1 MPGKLV
7 LFVHGLWMPG
17 PESALLRRRVGQQL
31 GATVDLFTWR
41 TTSESPA
48 VVADRLQERIHD
60 RAPQELHLVGHSLG
74 GLAVLQLIA
83 RHAQQPPGR
92 VVLLGSPTAG
102 SLSAEQ
108 FTARFP
114 PGQRLVGPFLREEVL
129 GRQGGAVREWTHA
142 DRPLGVIA
150 GTRSLGLGRF
160 FAQFDEQNDGTVAV
174 RETAIAGAAD
184 RLTLPVSHFGML
196 VSRLVA
202 HQTALFLRNGRFG
215 LSVLSRPVNQQPQ

>member
-1 MPGKLV
+1 MAGTLV

-31 GATVDLFTWR
+31 GVSAELFTWR
-41 TTSESPA
+41 TVSEAPG
-48 VVADRLQERIHD
+48 VVAARLHERIRE
-60 RAPQELHLVGHSLG
+60 RAPQELHLIGHSLG
-74 GLAVLQLIA
+74 GLAVLQLLA
-83 RHAQQPPGR
+83 RHPQQPPGR

-129 GRQGGAVREWTHA
+129 GRHGGAVREWPHA
-142 DRPLGVIA
+142 GRPLGVIA

-160 FAQFDEQNDGTVAV
+160 FAQFDQPNDGTVAL

-196 VSRLVA
+196 VSRQVA
-202 HQTALFLRNGRFG
+202 RQTALFLRDGHFG
-215 LSVLSRPVNQQPQ
+215 L

>member
-1 MPGKLV
+1 MTGTLV

-17 PESALLRRRVGQQL
+17 PESALLRRRVAQQL
-31 GATVDLFTWR
+31 GATAELFAWR
-41 TTSESPA
+41 TTRESPG
-48 VVADRLQERIHD
+48 VVAGRLQDRIRD
-60 RAPQELHLVGHSLG
+60 RAPQALHLVGHSLG
-74 GLAVLQLIA
+74 GLAVLQLFA
-83 RHAQQPPGR
+83 HHPEQPPGR

-129 GRQGGAVREWTHA
+129 GRQGGALREWTQA

-150 GTRSLGLGRF
+150 GTRSMGLGRF
-160 FAQFDEQNDGTVAV
+160 FAQFDEPNDGTVAL

-196 VSRLVA
+196 VSRAVA
-202 HQTALFLRNGRFG
+202 HQTALFLRDGHFG
-215 LSVLSRPVNQQPQ
+215 L